1 MRDSRPTS
9 RTRLPRTPQHS
20 YDRHIASVAGYTTPR
35 IDVRA
40 GIFDNDGRIL
50 LVREIAD
57 HDRWTIP
64 GGWCDVLESPTEA
77 IEREVLEEAGIHARA
92 RQLAALIDR
101 EKWPHHPPYD
111 RHIYKLLFVCES
123 AELVDFGF

>member
-1 MRDSRPTS
+1 M
-9 RTRLPRTPQHS
+9 PRTPQHS